1 MIPGITQPDPMPP
14 HPLAGVPSIGIGR
27 ACTLIRGVGD
37 AKRREHRDDELALRI
52 VEDVINNC
60 LQALALAEEEGRQQ

>member
-1 MIPGITQPDPMPP
+1 M
-14 HPLAGVPSIGIGR
+14 HLGIGR
-27 ACTLIRGVGD
+27 ACALIRSVGD